1 MVTTFPY
8 KQKQM
13 EEWIT
18 YFLLGLHF
26 LFLDLR
32 FLVNSSQISI
42 NYLLIIA
49 TFFFWFENQ
58 IVVSFSE
65 ISIEFPILI
74 YTY

>member
-1 MVTTFPY
+1 MVITFPY
-8 KQKQM
+8 KTKTNGRM
-13 EEWIT
+13 NYI
-18 YFLLGLHF
+18 FPLRASF
-26 LFLDLR
+26 PFLR
-32 FLVNSSQISI
+32 FKTSQISI